1 MTTESGKRRPVQSN
15 PPKPV
20 DKRVKWA
27 GERDRCQ
34 LCDKDISEASGRH
47 FFDAPTIGDRRMGRC
62 LPWLQD
68 AEVLS
73 DGPRIRFRRFQDWG
87 MR

>member
-47 FFDAPTIGDRRMGRC
+47 FFDAPTIGIGAWAVVCRGCKMLRCYPMG
-62 LPWLQD
+62 QEYD
-68 AEVLS
+68 S
-73 DGPRIRFRRFQDWG
+73 DGFKIG
-87 MR
+87 G